1 MCDPRRI
8 CLLMKR
14 LSIFGSIVLI
24 AAGGFAQAP
33 RKPGLYAVFNTSMGT
48 ITAQLYEKDTPNT
61 VKSFVGLATGT
72 KAWIDPE
79 TRKLVKRPLYTN
91 ITFHRVVSG
100 EMIQAGDPTGRG
112 THNCG
117 FTIMDEFLPGLRF
130 DRAGKLAM
138 ANTGNPD
145 SGGCQFFITVGPMSQ
160 WSGKYAIFGQVVEG
174 MDVVE
179 KINQAPAHD
188 DKPVTPV
195 KLISVT
201 IEREG
206 PARGAKKR

>member
-1 MCDPRRI
+1 
-8 CLLMKR
+8 MKR
-14 LSIFGSIVLI
+14 LSIYALILVI
-24 AAGGFAQAP
+24 AAAGFGQAP
-33 RKPGLYAVFNTSMGT
+33 RKPGLYAVFNTSLGT
-48 ITAQLYEKDTPNT
+48 FTAQLFEKETPTT

-72 KAWIDPE
+72 KAWLDPE
-79 TRKLVKRPLYTN
+79 TRKAVKRPLYTN
-91 ITFHRVVSG
+91 ITFHRVVAG
-100 EMIQAGDPTGRG
+100 EMIQAGDPTGKG

-117 FTIMDEFLPGLRF
+117 FTIMGEFLPGLRF

-145 SGGCQFFITVGPMSQ
+145 SGGCQFFITVGPMPQ
-160 WSGKYAIFGQVVEG
+160 WSGKYSIFGQVVEG

-179 KINQAPAHD
+179 KIDHAPAHG

-195 KLISVT
+195 TLIGVN

-206 PARGAKKR
+206 PEPGAKRK

>member
-48 ITAQLYEKDTPNT
+48 ITAQLYEKDPPNT

-79 TRKLVKRPLYTN
+79 THKLVKRPLYTN

-117 FTIMDEFLPGLRF
+117 FTIRGEILPRLR
-130 DRAGKLAM
+130 
-138 ANTGNPD
+138 
-145 SGGCQFFITVGPMSQ
+145 
-160 WSGKYAIFGQVVEG
+160 VERG
-174 MDVVE
+174 REV
-179 KINQAPAHD
+179 APAH
-188 DKPVTPV
+188 T
-195 KLISVT
+195 
-201 IEREG
+201 G
-206 PARGAKKR
+206 QPAPGGC

>member
-1 MCDPRRI
+1 MCDPTRI
-8 CLLMKR
+8 WLLMKW
-14 LSIFGSIVLI
+14 LSIFPWIVLL
-24 AAGGFAQAP
+24 ASAGFGQGP
-33 RKPGLYAVFNTSMGT
+33 RKPGLYVVFNTSMGT

-79 TRKLVKRPLYTN
+79 TRQPVRRPLYTN
-91 ITFHRVVSG
+91 ITFHRVVAG

-117 FTIMDEFLPGLRF
+117 FTITDEFLPGLRF

-138 ANTGNPD
+138 ANTGSPD
-145 SGGCQFFITVGPMSQ
+145 SGGCQFFITVGPMPQ

-174 MDVVE
+174 MEVVE
-179 KINQAPAHD
+179 KINHAPAHD

-195 KLISVT
+195 KLIGVT

-206 PARGAKKR
+206 PAPGAKKK